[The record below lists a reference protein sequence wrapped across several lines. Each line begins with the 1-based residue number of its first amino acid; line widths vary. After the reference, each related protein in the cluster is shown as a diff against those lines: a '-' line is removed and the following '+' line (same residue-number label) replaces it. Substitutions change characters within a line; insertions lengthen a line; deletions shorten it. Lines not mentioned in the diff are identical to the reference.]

1 VKSRILI
8 VDDDVDLLELLRGPL
23 ENLGYIVRTVTTGEA
38 ALGQANTFSP
48 DLIILDLMLPQMNG
62 FAVCEQ
68 LRSRPTTATTPIIM
82 MTALT
87 GEFPRMEGM
96 HSGCSA
102 YISKPFHLREL
113 LVQVADLLAR
123 PAAPPRI
130 SAAPAKSTTQI
141 RPRRSS

>member
-1 VKSRILI
+1 M
-8 VDDDVDLLELLRGPL
+8 DDDVDLLELLRGSL

-38 ALGQANTFSP
+38 ALEQAITFTP
-48 DLIILDLMLPQMNG
+48 NLIILDVVLPQMNG

-87 GEFPRMEGM
+87 GEFPRMEGT

-102 YISKPFHLREL
+102 YISKPFQIQEL

-123 PAAPPRI
+123 PIAPLRI